1 MLMRINPRA
10 LLILFLVVIGG
21 VLYVGGSTSPII
33 VFVFCICT
41 LSLFFSLY
49 LTKWVLA
56 KDEGPPEM
64 SEVLKMLQFNLQR
77 IHQHLHFLYSTFLV
91 VFLCLQNGVYHH
103 CWLAR
108 HKAELAIKPEL

>member
-1 MLMRINPRA
+1 MFFIYLSLIQSILLLQVFRLLMRINPRA
-10 LLILFLVVIGG
+10 LIILSLLVFSG
-21 VLYVGGSTSPII
+21 VLYVGASTSPIV

-64 SEVLKMLQFNLQR
+64 SEV
-77 IHQHLHFLYSTFLV
+77 
-91 VFLCLQNGVYHH
+91 
-103 CWLAR
+103 
-108 HKAELAIKPEL
+108 

>member
-1 MLMRINPRA
+1 LLMRINPRA
-10 LLILFLVVIGG
+10 LIILSLLVFSG
-21 VLYVGGSTSPII
+21 VLYVGASTSPIV

-64 SEVLKMLQFNLQR
+64 SEV
-77 IHQHLHFLYSTFLV
+77 
-91 VFLCLQNGVYHH
+91 
-103 CWLAR
+103 
-108 HKAELAIKPEL
+108 

>member
-1 MLMRINPRA
+1 VHISADWLTTFCNISRGTVGYFSFVSYTVYLLLQVFRLLMRINPRA
-10 LLILFLVVIGG
+10 LIILSLLVFSG
-21 VLYVGGSTSPII
+21 VLYVGASTSPVL

-64 SEVLKMLQFNLQR
+64 SEV
-77 IHQHLHFLYSTFLV
+77 
-91 VFLCLQNGVYHH
+91 
-103 CWLAR
+103 
-108 HKAELAIKPEL
+108 

>member
-1 MLMRINPRA
+1 MSNCQIFYVCFLFCLFLLLQALRLLMRINPRA
-10 LLILFLVVIGG
+10 LIILSLLVFSG
-21 VLYVGGSTSPII
+21 VLYVGASTSPIV

-64 SEVLKMLQFNLQR
+64 SEV
-77 IHQHLHFLYSTFLV
+77 
-91 VFLCLQNGVYHH
+91 
-103 CWLAR
+103 
-108 HKAELAIKPEL
+108 

>member
-1 MLMRINPRA
+1 MFFHLSLIQSILLLQAFRLLMRINPRA
-10 LLILFLVVIGG
+10 LIILSLLVFSG
-21 VLYVGGSTSPII
+21 VLYVGASTSPIV

-64 SEVLKMLQFNLQR
+64 SEV
-77 IHQHLHFLYSTFLV
+77 
-91 VFLCLQNGVYHH
+91 
-103 CWLAR
+103 
-108 HKAELAIKPEL
+108 

>member
-1 MLMRINPRA
+1 MSNCQIFYVCILFRLFWLLQAFRLLMRINPRA
-10 LLILFLVVIGG
+10 LIILSLLVFSG
-21 VLYVGGSTSPII
+21 VLYVGASTSPIV

-64 SEVLKMLQFNLQR
+64 SEV
-77 IHQHLHFLYSTFLV
+77 
-91 VFLCLQNGVYHH
+91 
-103 CWLAR
+103 
-108 HKAELAIKPEL
+108 

>member
-1 MLMRINPRA
+1 MFFHLSLIQSILFLQVFRLLMRINPRA
-10 LLILFLVVIGG
+10 LIILSLLVFSG
-21 VLYVGGSTSPII
+21 VLYVGASTSPIV

-64 SEVLKMLQFNLQR
+64 SEV
-77 IHQHLHFLYSTFLV
+77 
-91 VFLCLQNGVYHH
+91 
-103 CWLAR
+103 
-108 HKAELAIKPEL
+108 